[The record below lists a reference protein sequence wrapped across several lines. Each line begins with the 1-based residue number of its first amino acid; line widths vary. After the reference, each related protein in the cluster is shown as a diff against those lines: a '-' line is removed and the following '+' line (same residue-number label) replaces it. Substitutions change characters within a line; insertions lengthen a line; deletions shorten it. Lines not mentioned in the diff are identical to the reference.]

1 MKTQLKKD
9 EKVVMKTKPHWFTLI
24 VPSFITLIGSVTGIL
39 VSLNIASIGTYG
51 LIIDVVFIGYFIY
64 KISERNHNLW
74 AVTNL
79 RVIDEFGVFSNNT
92 KESPLD
98 KINNVTYRQSFWG
111 KIFGYGN
118 VQIQT
123 AAEIGST
130 TYFTVEKPKEL
141 KDAITSMQEEY
152 KHQQISTQATELA
165 SVILSGQQSNR
176 TDVASEL
183 EKLYELKQ
191 RGILTEEEY
200 STRKA
205 KILNS

>member
-1 MKTQLKKD
+1 MKTQLKKN
-9 EKVVMKTKPHWFTLI
+9 EKVVLEIRPHWLTLFQPFLLML
-24 VPSFITLIGSVTGIL
+24 VGLAIG
-39 VSLNIASIGTYG
+39 
-51 LIIDVVFIGYFIY
+51 VFIGSYAYIISIIFIGFFIY
-64 KISERNHNLW
+64 KMVERNCNLW

-79 RVIDEFGVFSNNT
+79 RVIDENGVFSNNT

-98 KINNVTYRQSFWG
+98 KINNVSYRQSFFG

-130 TYFTVEKPKEL
+130 TYFEVEKPKEL
-141 KDAITSMQEEY
+141 KDSITQMQEEY
-152 KHQQISTQATELA
+152 KQHQIKTQAAELA
-165 SVILSGQQSNR
+165 NAIIAGQQQTKK

-183 EKLYELKQ
+183 EKLFELKQ
-191 RGILTEEEY
+191 KGILTEEEFNL
-200 STRKA
+200 RKT